1 MVTKLKCLSHS
12 WDQVGRPKL
21 GMGEV
26 KVFTLEVQGQLPELG
41 LSSAS
46 GLGCPGASQVPS
58 QGSLLILNS
67 IPR

>member
-1 MVTKLKCLSHS
+1 
-12 WDQVGRPKL
+12 
-21 GMGEV
+21 MGEV